1 MNSSESLKTAK
12 VTFVKKNNTNQ
23 NHRQLSAAINMTLFT
38 QQMTVMNDSSSD
50 TETLLSGSTSSNS
63 GNYSNRKK
71 EKKDKTK
78 SGKYIIQ
85 QEMKH

>member
-1 MNSSESLKTAK
+1 
-12 VTFVKKNNTNQ
+12 
-23 NHRQLSAAINMTLFT
+23 MTLFT

-71 EKKDKTK
+71 EKKIKQKAGNT
-78 SGKYIIQ
+78 
-85 QEMKH
+85 